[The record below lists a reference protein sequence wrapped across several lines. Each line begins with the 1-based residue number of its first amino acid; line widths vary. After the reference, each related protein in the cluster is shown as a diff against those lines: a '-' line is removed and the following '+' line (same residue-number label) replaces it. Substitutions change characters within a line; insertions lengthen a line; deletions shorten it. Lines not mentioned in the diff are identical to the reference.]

1 MYYYKHILSIV
12 VSSLYIITMLM
23 LIIIIII
30 IIIII
35 HITIII
41 IIITIREHR
50 QLHANSQQY
59 YHLER
64 THTILTI
71 SKQ

>member
-23 LIIIIII
+23 LIIIII